1 MNRVASIF
9 SLIVLVVAAAVSL
22 LAIRPALPAPQSP
35 AGFTETPTP
44 TVTDTPAASLAE
56 TPTDTPTPTPT
67 DTPTPTPTPTHTP
80 PPILTDTPAPPTS
93 QETPPPPPPTH
104 TPPPP
109 LNSPSIVKRVNLERA
124 QVGDIL
130 VFTIEIINPNP
141 VPIGDVVVSDALSPL
156 VDYLGADV
164 PRGEF
169 SFDSGAYTWTLR
181 LGTMAPN
188 ERVTLT
194 ITTRLSE
201 RAQPPGELLN
211 TAVLT
216 STQGVTQSNTT
227 NTLVVPKNLPETG
240 RR

>member
-1 MNRVASIF
+1 M
-9 SLIVLVVAAAVSL
+9 
-22 LAIRPALPAPQSP
+22 PAPQSP

-44 TVTDTPAASLAE
+44 TATDTPTASLAE

-67 DTPTPTPTPTHTP
+67 DTPTPTPSPTHTP
-80 PPILTDTPAPPTS
+80 ADMPIPILTGTPAPPVLRETS
-93 QETPPPPPPTH
+93 LPPPPPTN

-109 LNSPSIVKRVNLERA
+109 LNSPSIVKQVNLERA

-181 LGTMAPN
+181 LGAMAPN

-227 NTLVVPKNLPETG
+227 NTLVVPKSLPETG